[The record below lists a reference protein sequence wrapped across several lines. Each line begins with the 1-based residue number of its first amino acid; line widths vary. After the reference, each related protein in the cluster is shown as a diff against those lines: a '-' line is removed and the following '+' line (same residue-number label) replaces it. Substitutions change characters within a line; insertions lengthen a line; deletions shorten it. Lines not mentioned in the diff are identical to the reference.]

1 MTCCYKYHHSL
12 SLSLPPSTPPTFA
25 HRCMLRLPVFPCYMH
40 SPFCCGVLH
49 RSEVQNAGWY
59 MTLCWSNVNTK
70 CALKHIVSCAYVPL
84 HALDLC
90 ANPFI
95 LHSMCV
101 WAPMYACV
109 SLWSC
114 FLSDAA
120 LQSTSCILTQSLRH
134 KWEHQNLSAVSHTV
148 PSPERD
154 EEGGREV
161 GGGLTNLSSVSPSSS
176 SNVCISPFLSCSPT
190 SFLSLTDLS
199 AGAECG
205 LVEYIRLSACS
216 F

>member
-1 MTCCYKYHHSL
+1 MTWHVVTSTIT
-12 SLSLPPSTPPTFA
+12 LSLPLHPPTFA
-25 HRCMLRLPVFPCYMH
+25 HRCMLRLPVFPCE

-49 RSEVQNAGWY
+49 KSEVQNAGWY
-59 MTLCWSNVNTK
+59 MTPRWSNVNTK

-109 SLWSC
+109 PLWSC
-114 FLSDAA
+114 FLSNAA

-148 PSPERD
+148 PSPEREEE
-154 EEGGREV
+154 EEGGRWGE
-161 GGGLTNLSSVSPSSS
+161 GWPIYLRSLLPPLLMFASPH
-176 SNVCISPFLSCSPT
+176 FSCSPT
-190 SFLSLTDLS
+190 SFLSLTDIS
-199 AGAECG
+199 TGAECG